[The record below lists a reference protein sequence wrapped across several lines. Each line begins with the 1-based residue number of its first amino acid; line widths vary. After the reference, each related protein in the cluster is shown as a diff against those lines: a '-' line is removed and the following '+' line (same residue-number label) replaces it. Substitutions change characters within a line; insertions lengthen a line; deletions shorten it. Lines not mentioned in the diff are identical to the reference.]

1 MTSQPLIEGQC
12 DPAFSAVGEAF
23 HANFYREDDYRDVG
37 AALCVY
43 WRGRK
48 VVNLWGGLA
57 DQATSRPW
65 REDTLVNIWSATK
78 GLTAVVIARLV
89 ERGLLSYEDKVAD
102 HWPEFAQ
109 AGKADIRVGDLLSHQ
124 SGLNGFLEP
133 TTIEEFADWDLLTR
147 RLAEQPPFWAP
158 GQFTAYHA
166 MTYGFLVGEVARR
179 VTGLTPRELFR
190 SELAQALGADVHLG
204 LPPHEASRVATTISP
219 DVWSTTPGAVDVI
232 AEPATTNPAPRPD
245 WANRQDWRDG
255 QVPAA
260 NGHASA
266 AGLAK
271 IYAALANG
279 GSLDG
284 IDLLSPAT
292 IEAMRVVRS
301 RRDDRML
308 GPRLWAAGMV
318 LNRGASYGPNPNAY
332 GHSGWGGS
340 FGCADPDAGV
350 GIGYVLNRMGSKV
363 ADDPRA
369 LQICQAVFEC
379 VGGTSA

>member
-1 MTSQPLIEGQC
+1 MTSQPIIEGQC
-12 DPAFSAVGEAF
+12 APAFAAVKDAF
-23 HANFYREDDYRDVG
+23 RANFQRDDDYCDVG

-89 ERGLLSYEDKVAD
+89 ERGLLSYEDRVAD

-109 AGKADIRVGDLLSHQ
+109 AGKADIKVGDLLSHQ
-124 SGLNGFLEP
+124 SGLNGFLKP
-133 TTIEEFADWDLLTR
+133 TTIEEFADWDLVTR
-147 RLAEQPPFWAP
+147 RLAEQPPFWTP
-158 GQFTAYHA
+158 GEFTSYHA

-179 VTGLTPRELFR
+179 VTGQTPRDLFR
-190 SELAQALGADVHLG
+190 SELTETLGADVHLG
-204 LPPHEASRVATTISP
+204 LPAHDASRVATSIGP
-219 DVWSTTPGAVDVI
+219 DVWSTTAGAVDAI

-271 IYAALANG
+271 IYGALANG
-279 GSLDG
+279 GSIDG
-284 IDLLSPAT
+284 KDLLSPAT

-318 LNRGASYGPNPNAY
+318 LNRGQSFGPNPDAY

-340 FGCADPDAGV
+340 FGCADPGAGV
-350 GIGYVLNRMGSKV
+350 GIGYVLNRMGSQV
-363 ADDPRA
+363 AGDPRA
-369 LQICQAVFEC
+369 LQICQAVFES
-379 VGGTSA
+379 VRGTGA

>member
-1 MTSQPLIEGQC
+1 M
-12 DPAFSAVGEAF
+12 
-23 HANFYREDDYRDVG
+23 
-37 AALCVY
+37 
-43 WRGRK
+43 
-48 VVNLWGGLA
+48 
-57 DQATSRPW
+57 
-65 REDTLVNIWSATK
+65 
-78 GLTAVVIARLV
+78 
-89 ERGLLSYEDKVAD
+89 
-102 HWPEFAQ
+102 
-109 AGKADIRVGDLLSHQ
+109 
-124 SGLNGFLEP
+124 
-133 TTIEEFADWDLLTR
+133 
-147 RLAEQPPFWAP
+147 
-158 GQFTAYHA
+158 
-166 MTYGFLVGEVARR
+166 
-179 VTGLTPRELFR
+179 
-190 SELAQALGADVHLG
+190 
-204 LPPHEASRVATTISP
+204 
-219 DVWSTTPGAVDVI
+219 
-232 AEPATTNPAPRPD
+232 
-245 WANRQDWRDG
+245 
-255 QVPAA
+255 PAA

-301 RRDDRML
+301 RRDDLML

-369 LQICQAVFEC
+369 LQICPAVFEC